1 MEARHGERRP
11 ENRKPTSWTAR
22 ILAPLALVLA
32 AVAIVAVVG
41 GSLDSSD
48 DADNGGPERV
58 SSSGCQPDEDVEDDV
73 ETGYY
78 VIEAGDDLGAVADR
92 TCIPIERITR
102 LNEGRIDPQLLPIG
116 GCVNLIPEGCKA
128 LATQEG

>member
-1 MEARHGERRP
+1 MEARQGSRRP
-11 ENRKPTSWTAR
+11 PNRRPTSWTAR

-32 AVAIVAVVG
+32 AVAIVVVIG
-41 GSLDSSD
+41 SSLDSSD
-48 DADNGGPERV
+48 DDNNGGPERA
-58 SSSGCQPDEDVEDDV
+58 SSTGCQPDRDVADDV
-73 ETGYY
+73 EAGYY

-92 TCIPIERITR
+92 TCIPIDRITR

-128 LATQEG
+128 LAPS

>member
-1 MEARHGERRP
+1 MEARQGERRP
-11 ENRKPTSWTAR
+11 PNRKPTSWTAR

-32 AVAIVAVVG
+32 AVAIVVVVG

-48 DADNGGPERV
+48 DDDNGPERA
-58 SSSGCQPDEDVEDDV
+58 STSGCQPDREVEDDV
-73 ETGYY
+73 EAGYY

-128 LATQEG
+128 LAEAG

>member
-1 MEARHGERRP
+1 MEARQGERRP
-11 ENRKPTSWTAR
+11 PNRKPTSWTAR

-32 AVAIVAVVG
+32 AVAIVVVVG

-48 DADNGGPERV
+48 DEDNGGPERV
-58 SSSGCQPDEDVEDDV
+58 SSSNCQPDEDVEDDV
-73 ETGYY
+73 EAGYY

-128 LATQEG
+128 LAQAG

>member
-1 MEARHGERRP
+1 MEARQGERRP
-11 ENRKPTSWTAR
+11 PNRKPRSWTAR

-48 DADNGGPERV
+48 DDDNGGPER
-58 SSSGCQPDEDVEDDV
+58 SSSNGCQPAREVEDDV
-73 ETGYY
+73 EAGFY

-92 TCIPIERITR
+92 TCISIERITR

-128 LATQEG
+128 LADAD

>member
-11 ENRKPTSWTAR
+11 PNGKPTSWTAR

-32 AVAIVAVVG
+32 AVAIVVVVG

-48 DADNGGPERV
+48 DDNGSPERV
-58 SSSGCQPDEDVEDDV
+58 SSSGCQPDEEVEDDV
-73 ETGYY
+73 AAGYY
-78 VIEAGDDLGAVADR
+78 VIEAGDDLATVADR
-92 TCIPIERITR
+92 TCISIERITR

-116 GCVNLIPEGCKA
+116 GCVNLVPEGCKT
-128 LATQEG
+128 LAEEG

>member
-1 MEARHGERRP
+1 MEARQGERRP
-11 ENRKPTSWTAR
+11 PNRKPTSWTAR
-22 ILAPLALVLA
+22 IFAPLALALA
-32 AVAIVAVVG
+32 AGAIVVVVG

-48 DADNGGPERV
+48 NENGEPERA
-58 SSSGCQPDEDVEDDV
+58 SSNGCQPAREVEDDV
-73 ETGYY
+73 EAGYY

-116 GCVNLIPEGCKA
+116 GCVNLVPEGCKA
-128 LATQEG
+128 LADEG